1 MMRKVLR
8 EELTLIKD
16 AVKEEVIVT
25 VRREMLQ
32 RQDDGNGEVNS
43 NRMISGRFGPVE

>member
-16 AVKEEVIVT
+16 AVREEVIVT
-25 VRREMLQ
+25 VRKELLR
-32 RQDDGNGEVNS
+32 RQDEGSGEVNS
-43 NRMISGRFGPVE
+43 NRMVSGRFGPVE